1 MEYFETDN
9 MHIKE
14 LEQAVDEL
22 CQPKTGAE
30 IKKFFRLYFD

>member
-1 MEYFETDN
+1 MEYYETGN

-22 CQPKTGAE
+22 CPPKTGAE
-30 IKKFFRLYFD
+30 LKKFFSALF